1 MERTKIVTGTL
12 EDRRA
17 IDRIFKEM
25 TSGDYYAE
33 VLKQTGWRVASI
45 DDQST
50 MTDYQTKAI
59 NQIEIGINLQSR
71 GFAEAKVMIHKGLL
85 WINTGH
91 HMRGTDK
98 LIQLLKDMIPAC
110 SDQDQIALVREWLGE
125 VKLHHLVELKDL
137 HSVFVNGCEPL
148 PNDWDGL
155 AEAILSTF
163 VGPSEPLNDML
174 ANEIQDRFMTFVQM
188 KCGMEPA
195 EEEQIDVA
203 KNTAWMS
210 HIPAFEEFQNDI
222 MKIFAEHLRI
232 EEMHDKIVRYA
243 DRPIFITVKED

>member
-25 TSGDYYAE
+25 TSGDLYDE
-33 VLKQTGWRVASI
+33 VLKETGWYVASI

-50 MTDYQTKAI
+50 MTDYQTKTI
-59 NQIEIGINLQSR
+59 NQIEIGINLQSQ

-85 WINTGH
+85 WLNTGR
-91 HMRGTDK
+91 HMRGLSQIIK
-98 LIQLLKDMIPAC
+98 MLKAVVP

-125 VKLHHLVELKDL
+125 VKLHHLVDCKDL
-137 HSVFVNGCEPL
+137 ESIIINGCEPL

-188 KCGMEPA
+188 KCDMEPA

-203 KNTAWMS
+203 KNPSWMS
-210 HIPAFEEFQNDI
+210 HMPAFEEFQNDI
-222 MKIFAEHLRI
+222 MKIFAEHLRA

>member
-33 VLKQTGWRVASI
+33 VFKQTGWRVASI
-45 DDQST
+45 DDQNT
-50 MTDYQTKAI
+50 ATGCQEKAI
-59 NQIEIGINLQSR
+59 NQIEIGIGLQSQ
-71 GFAEAKVMIHKGLL
+71 GFSEVKVMVHKGLL

-98 LIQLLKDMIPAC
+98 LIQLLKDMVPAC

-125 VKLHHLVELKDL
+125 VKLCYLVDYNGLE
-137 HSVFVNGCEPL
+137 SIIINGCEPL
-148 PNDWDGL
+148 PNDWDSL

-188 KCGMEPA
+188 KGDMKPA

-210 HIPAFEEFQNDI
+210 HIPTFEEFHNDI

-232 EEMHDKIVRYA
+232 KEMHDKIVRYA
-243 DRPIFITVKED
+243 DRPFFITVKED

>member
-25 TSGDYYAE
+25 TSGDLYDE
-33 VLKQTGWRVASI
+33 VLKETGWYVASI

-50 MTDYQTKAI
+50 MTDYQTKTI
-59 NQIEIGINLQSR
+59 NQIEIGINLQSQ

-85 WINTGH
+85 WLNTGR
-91 HMRGTDK
+91 HMRGLSQIIK
-98 LIQLLKDMIPAC
+98 MLKAVVPR
-110 SDQDQIALVREWLGE
+110 DQDRIALVREWLGE
-125 VKLHHLVELKDL
+125 VKLHHLVERKDL
-137 HSVFVNGCEPL
+137 ESIIINGCEPL

-210 HIPAFEEFQNDI
+210 HIPTFVEFQNDI

-232 EEMHDKIVRYA
+232 KEMHDKIVRYA

>member
-25 TSGDYYAE
+25 TSGDLYDE
-33 VLKQTGWRVASI
+33 VLKETGWYVASI

-50 MTDYQTKAI
+50 MTDYQTKTI
-59 NQIEIGINLQSR
+59 NQIEIGINLQSQ

-85 WINTGH
+85 WLNTGR
-91 HMRGTDK
+91 HMRGLSQ
-98 LIQLLKDMIPAC
+98 LIKLLKDVVP
-110 SDQDQIALVREWLGE
+110 SDQDLIALVREWFRE
-125 VKLHHLVELKDL
+125 V
-137 HSVFVNGCEPL
+137 L

-188 KCGMEPA
+188 KGDVEPA

-203 KNTAWMS
+203 KNPSWMS
-210 HIPAFEEFQNDI
+210 HMPAFEEFQNDI
-222 MKIFAEHLRI
+222 MKIFAEHLRA